1 MKLTRQSLLV
11 PALLATALPFAAY
24 ACSPDSPSLVCGPGT
39 VAKNGVCLPT
49 PEDASVV
56 DSGPTET
63 PDAAADAPAV
73 DGGVVDAGEAPDPVS
88 PPGTVHALFTN
99 ATNRFFTRDGRTLV
113 VAGTKDGAQGVWRYD
128 TRTQSVKKLADNATR
143 VLALSADESFLLA
156 NAPDGI
162 IRAKMDGSSSDLVYP
177 RQAVDATPSA
187 DGKSVYYATTQQVRR
202 VPLVRD
208 GSDGETLYTLA
219 KITEK
224 FEGLMLNEATTYGLV
239 RVVDQMSGGM
249 GHASLQLAPGTT
261 LRPIG
266 AYRWDLQAAPRVNAW
281 GDFLL
286 TPVARVNIAAAETLS
301 TRVNGVFVHG
311 DFVYGL
317 NSDGVSPSKVCRS
330 NMRTLDPIQ
339 CFDATAG
346 AGWTVTAALGRY
358 VVYVIADQVFRV
370 DTETGAVHTVARFA
384 GTLQPLTIAPS
395 GSHVGLCLMSNT
407 GFSSCHLYR
416 FEGGAFVKSPFT
428 SRFTT
433 VTGDESRVV
442 YGNSSAKID
451 GTDVVQL
458 ADVAPNSV
466 ETFPSQASEVLFLS
480 DSSKTLRIVEP

>member
-11 PALLATALPFAAY
+11 PALLAALSFAAY

-56 DSGPTET
+56 DSGPTEET

-208 GSDGETLYTLA
+208 GSDGETLYSLT
-219 KITEK
+219 KPTET
-224 FEGLMLNEATTYGLV
+224 FEGMMPNEATTHALV
-239 RVVDQMSGGM
+239 RVADTAAGRVHS
-249 GHASLQLAPGTT
+249 SLQLVPGAT
-261 LRPIG
+261 LRRFASPSF
-266 AYRWDLQAAPRVNAW
+266 LLLPPAPRVAAW
-281 GDFLL
+281 GDFFL
-286 TPVARVNIAAAETLS
+286 TPDVRANIVNADAVS
-301 TRVNGVFVHG
+301 TRIESYNALRG

-317 NSDGVSPSKVCRS
+317 NPSSGTIPRKVCRS
-330 NMRTLDPIQ
+330 NMRTLDPVQ
-339 CFDATAG
+339 CFDGTSG
-346 AGWTVTAALGRY
+346 SERFVAAPLGRY
-358 VVYVIADQVFRV
+358 GLYTVSNDLYRIDA
-370 DTETGAVHTVARFA
+370 ETGATQKVAIFFGQISNLRISA
-384 GTLQPLTIAPS
+384 S
-395 GSHVGLCLMSNT
+395 GSHVAFCSTLSGPT
-407 GFSSCHLYR
+407 SCFLYR
-416 FEGGAFVKSPFT
+416 FEAGAFARSALT
-428 SRFTT
+428 EFTT
-433 VTGDESRVV
+433 VTGNESRIV
-442 YGNSSAKID
+442 YGNSSAKFD